1 MLRILVAALVA
12 AGSWSGPACADLT
25 AELRQSAGDFGAKV
39 RELDPRAEDS
49 EPLYRALVESY
60 VPSAGP
66 VQQYLDF
73 MTASGFTCPSISSL
87 AYEPGSDVLLF
98 RCSFAPDL
106 GESGEPSLS
115 SVTEE
120 TVFSVIAR
128 SDAQHVVMGIEGSM
142 IHGLTGP

>member
-1 MLRILVAALVA
+1 MAALVA
-12 AGSWSGPACADLT
+12 AGSWSASAWADLT
-25 AELRQSAGDFGAKV
+25 AEQRQSAEDFGAKV
-39 RELDPRAEDS
+39 RELDPRAERS
-49 EPLYRALVESY
+49 EPLYQALVEDY
-60 VPSAGP
+60 VPRAGP

-73 MTASGFTCPSISSL
+73 MLASGFTCPPITSL

-106 GESGEPSLS
+106 GESGAPNLS

-128 SDAQHVVMGIEGSM
+128 SDGQHTIIGIEGSM